1 MEQLSNSMDKQ
12 NLQIGERAIVVAI
25 NGEISFR
32 KYLLTNGISLGT
44 VVTKNYSP
52 NYSRLINFSVGSK
65 MLSLRSKD
73 FDQLDLVRI

>member
-1 MEQLSNSMDKQ
+1 MDKQ

-25 NGEISFR
+25 NGKISFR

-65 MLSLRSKD
+65 MLSLRSTD

>member
-1 MEQLSNSMDKQ
+1 MDKQ

-65 MLSLRSKD
+65 MLSLRSTD